1 MKQQCLF
8 DFSAPAVLHNESLP
22 DISHVEDFLYSVP
35 RSLVLLWEQRDNP
48 NSSAR
53 KNGRRLELIVSD
65 AFAHGLID
73 AEQRAVLDDCI
84 RNAMPVPAPVL
95 ASL

>member
-1 MKQQCLF
+1 MIQQSLF
-8 DFSAPAVLHNESLP
+8 DFSAPVLSDREPHPGASY
-22 DISHVEDFLYSVP
+22 VETSLYSVP

-48 NSSAR
+48 NSPAR
-53 KNGRRLELIVSD
+53 KNARRLELIVSD

-73 AEQRAVLDDCI
+73 GEQRAVLDNCI
-84 RNAMPVPAPVL
+84 QNAMPVPAPVL